1 MATCLRGHVPYLVWA
16 WWAGP
21 CGGAS
26 GAYFKVK
33 SGPKSKAWQSPISN
47 TPTLRCATKSATCG
61 SIFDPARLHREL
73 ASIETKLA
81 DPALWTDSGASK
93 PGSPRT
99 GLGSGGGSKPLMRDR
114 KRLEAQIAADE
125 ELVRRTGDIDAYFE
139 LAHEGEDVLTDLE
152 RDIKSL
158 ATYAEELEARTML
171 SGETDAL
178 NAIVT
183 VHPGAGGTESQD
195 WAEMLMRMY
204 LRWAEQQGYKT
215 EMNDYQDGEEAGIKS
230 ATFTIIGEYA
240 FGLLAGESGVHR
252 LVRISPFDSAK
263 RRHTSFASVYVSP
276 EIDDTIQVDLRLEDL
291 RIDTYRSGGKGG
303 QHVNTT
309 DSAVR
314 MTHLPTGIVVTCQN
328 ERSQIKNRDK
338 AMKMLRSRLYEYEL
352 AKKKAITKD
361 IEDAKLEINFGSQ
374 IRSYVLQ
381 PYRIAK
387 DHRTKVEV
395 GDVDKVLDGYL
406 EPFLRG
412 FLLAKRRGTA
422 SSEPAIDDID
432 A

>member
-1 MATCLRGHVPYLVWA
+1 VYSESARITQFHRPPQSQVPRA
-16 WWAGP
+16 NE
-21 CGGAS
+21 
-26 GAYFKVK
+26 
-33 SGPKSKAWQSPISN
+33 WQSPIWNSL
-47 TPTLRCATKSATCG
+47 TLRCAIKCATCG

-73 ASIETKLA
+73 IEIENRLA
-81 DPALWTDSGASK
+81 DPALWNDPNA
-93 PGSPRT
+93 
-99 GLGSGGGSKPLMRDR
+99 SKPLMRDR
-114 KRLEAQIAADE
+114 KRIEKLVADDE
-125 ELVRRTGDIDAYFE
+125 ELVRRTGDIEAYFE
-139 LAHEGEDVLTDLE
+139 LAREGEDVLADLE
-152 RDIKSL
+152 RDIKAL
-158 ATYAEELEARTML
+158 AAFSEELEASTML
-171 SGETDAL
+171 SGEADGL

-183 VHPGAGGTESQD
+183 IHPGAGGTESQD

-204 LRWAEQQGYKT
+204 LRWAEQQGFKT
-215 EMNDYQDGEEAGIKS
+215 EVNDYQDGEEAGIKS
-230 ATFTIIGEYA
+230 ATFTILGESA
-240 FGLLAGESGVHR
+240 FGMLAGESGVHR

-276 EIDDTIQVDLRLEDL
+276 EIDDTIHVDLKLDDL

-314 MTHLPTGIVVTCQN
+314 MTHLPTGIVVQCQN
-328 ERSQIKNRDK
+328 ERSQHKNREK

-352 AKKKAITKD
+352 EKKRAVSKKL
-361 IEDAKLEINFGSQ
+361 EDSKLEINFGSQ

-412 FLLAKRRGTA
+412 YLLAKRRGTA
-422 SSEPAIDDID
+422 VAAVEDDD
-432 A
+432 LEV